1 MAAADRI
8 AESVRRFLSHDSGP
22 FAQFV
27 KYGAVGVMAT
37 CVQFAVFY
45 ALAAT
50 CLRCLTAE
58 DRAVA
63 LLGLPYAVFSGS
75 EPWYASRWFLAAVA
89 TAVGFT
95 IANVFCWLMNRAFV
109 FRPGKFAWYAEF
121 ALFFGAAA
129 GATIVALVVQSLLI
143 RFVGVTTSFAAI
155 VEVVVSFLVN
165 FFTRRFFIFKG

>member
-1 MAAADRI
+1 MAVIGRI
-8 AESVRRFLSHDSGP
+8 AGFVRRFLSHDSGP

-50 CLRCLTAE
+50 CLRCLTE
-58 DRAVA
+58 DDRAVA

-75 EPWYASRWFLAAVA
+75 EPWYAARWFLAAVA
-89 TAVGFT
+89 TAAGF
-95 IANVFCWLMNRAFV
+95 IVANVFCWLMNRAFV

-155 VEVVVSFLVN
+155 VEVIVSFLVN

>member
-1 MAAADRI
+1 MAVIGRI
-8 AESVRRFLSHDSGP
+8 AGFVRRFLSHDSGP

-37 CVQFAVFY
+37 CVQLAVFY

-50 CLRCLTAE
+50 CLRCLTDD

-89 TAVGFT
+89 TAAGFT
-95 IANVFCWLMNRAFV
+95 VANVFCWLMNRAFV

-155 VEVVVSFLVN
+155 VEVLVSFLVN

>member
-121 ALFFGAAA
+121 AFFFGAAA
-129 GATIVALVVQSLLI
+129 AATAVALVVQSLLI

-155 VEVVVSFLVN
+155 VEVIVSFLVN

>member
-1 MAAADRI
+1 MAVIGRI
-8 AESVRRFLSHDSGP
+8 AGFVRRFLSHDSGP

-50 CLRCLTAE
+50 CLRCLTE
-58 DRAVA
+58 DDRAVA

-89 TAVGFT
+89 TAAGF
-95 IANVFCWLMNRAFV
+95 IVANVFCWLMNRAFV

-143 RFVGVTTSFAAI
+143 RFFGVTTSFAAV
-155 VEVVVSFLVN
+155 VEVIVSFLVN